1 MDMLKS
7 KGKSLAKTY
16 LAVVF
21 IAIAVYNV
29 VVFVIP
35 FNRGGGFW
43 TGYGFSMLAMLLTAV
58 VSSYASGKEG
68 IKSKVYGMPLI
79 YVAWRYLIIQ
89 LVVGLLEIILQQ
101 YVPFK
106 YSIALNTVL
115 LGACLIGL
123 ITIETAKE
131 EIERIDAKVKE
142 KVFYIKSLQAD
153 IEGLIDR
160 ASDDSVKKILKD
172 LAETIRYSDPMSSPQ
187 LATIENKIE
196 AKAAALA
203 DIVGK
208 ADADGAKTA
217 CNELQML
224 FAERNRKCKIL
235 K

>member
-79 YVAWRYLIIQ
+79 YVAWRYL
-89 LVVGLLEIILQQ
+89 
-101 YVPFK
+101 
-106 YSIALNTVL
+106 
-115 LGACLIGL
+115 
-123 ITIETAKE
+123 
-131 EIERIDAKVKE
+131 
-142 KVFYIKSLQAD
+142 
-153 IEGLIDR
+153 
-160 ASDDSVKKILKD
+160 
-172 LAETIRYSDPMSSPQ
+172 
-187 LATIENKIE
+187 
-196 AKAAALA
+196 
-203 DIVGK
+203 
-208 ADADGAKTA
+208 
-217 CNELQML
+217 
-224 FAERNRKCKIL
+224 
-235 K
+235 